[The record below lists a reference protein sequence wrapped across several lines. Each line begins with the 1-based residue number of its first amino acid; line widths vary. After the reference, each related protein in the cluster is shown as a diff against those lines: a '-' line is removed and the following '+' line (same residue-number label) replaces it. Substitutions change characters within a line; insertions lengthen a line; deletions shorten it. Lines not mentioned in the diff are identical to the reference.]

1 MENIKKKKFKI
12 PHTYVI
18 IGLMA
23 VVAAALTWII
33 PAGQFERVTDEAL
46 NRIILVPGTYQVI
59 ESTPV
64 GLFKLLVLFQ
74 EAMVDSAGIIFF
86 IFFAYGFVYM
96 EIKCGAFDA
105 AVGALLRKVG
115 KRENLIIP
123 VFMVFFA
130 IAGSTFGMT
139 EETYG
144 LLPVFMGIALA
155 LNYDA
160 LVGGAMVYIGVVTGF
175 AAATFNPFTLGVAQG
190 IAELPLFSGLWFRVI
205 VFVVFVTI
213 VTTYVM
219 RYAEKVRK
227 DPSKSLVKD
236 IELAVHQGL
245 SKEELMKVEFTLKH
259 KISIIILVATMIM
272 IMYGS
277 IELGW
282 YINEIAGLFIGMT
295 ILVGLI
301 QGYNF
306 SRICEI
312 FVESSRNI
320 VFGALVVGLARTI
333 LLVMQEGNII
343 DTIIN
348 YLVMLASTGSKY
360 LSAVMM
366 LLVQNLLNFFIPSGS
381 GQAATSMPIMIP
393 LADMVGLTRQV
404 SVLAFQFG
412 DGFSNMFWPTSIATW
427 CGVMGLPLDRWYKF
441 ILPLAGV
448 LFGTQ
453 VVMLLIA
460 TAINLGPF

>member
-1 MENIKKKKFKI
+1 MEKEKKKFKI

-23 VVAAALTWII
+23 VIAAVMTWII
-33 PAGQFERVTDEAL
+33 PAGQFERITDEAL
-46 NRIILVPGTYQVI
+46 NRIILVPGSYHVI

-74 EAMVDSAGIIFF
+74 QAMIESSGIIFF

-115 KRENLIIP
+115 KRDHIIIP
-123 VFMVFFA
+123 VFMLFFA

-160 LVGGAMVYIGVVTGF
+160 LVGGAMVYIGVITGF

-190 IAELPLFSGLWFRVI
+190 IAELPLFSGLAFRAI
-205 VFVVFVTI
+205 VFVIFVTI
-213 VTTYVM
+213 TTTYVM

-227 DPSKSLVKD
+227 DPSRSIVAD
-236 IELAVHQGL
+236 IDLAVQKGL
-245 SKEELMKVEFTLKH
+245 TKEQLMEVKFTVRH
-259 KISIIILVATMIM
+259 KISILLLVVTMLM

-295 ILVGLI
+295 IVVGLI

-306 SRICEI
+306 SKICEI
-312 FVESSRNI
+312 FVESARNI
-320 VFGALVVGLARTI
+320 VFGALVVGLAKTI

-366 LLVQNLLNFFIPSGS
+366 LIVQNLLNFFIPSGS

-404 SVLAFQFG
+404 SVLAYQFG

-427 CGVMGLPLDRWYKF
+427 CGVMGLPLDKWYKF
-441 ILPLAGV
+441 VTPLAGI
-448 LFGTQ
+448 LFVAQ
-453 VVMLLIA
+453 VILILIA